1 MNIPLDTELLFYVFI
16 IFSVFTGVVGLIC
29 ICCLIT
35 NFKGERS
42 DSRFDE

>member
-16 IFSVFTGVVGLIC
+16 IFLVFTGVVGLIC

>member
-16 IFSVFTGVVGLIC
+16 IFSVFTGVVGFIC